1 MAQVPAVQG
10 SPQAPAGVPQP
21 ATSFRVTADLISTD
35 VTPRDTKG
43 QFMPDLTEKDFEVL
57 EDGIKQQIVSFALVH
72 GGRTY
77 NQLSAPVAA
86 LQEGLLIPRNRPTV
100 DASGRVFI
108 LFIDDLHLDFR
119 VTPKVREL
127 LKKISKNLIHD
138 GDMFGIVTT
147 GTSVI
152 TQQLTYDK
160 QILDSVI
167 SRITGNALKLQEIK
181 ESAWSSQGPTEVRHR
196 AHVAFETLH
205 DLLKNLESVQNRRKA
220 IIYISCGYDFNPMER
235 TRFEEMAEKLNMTAD
250 QLRLDP
256 FVIEQQ
262 SNNAFNEA
270 DLVHELA
277 YVTRMANRANA
288 TIYTIDPR
296 GLIAG
301 QDMDDNI
308 NPQDSPGACR
318 GNQGAGDRQP
328 ERLRQGAE
336 NDRRADQRLL
346 PDRVLFQQPRSAQA
360 QPPSRRESGW
370 ATQRERDAPRRV
382 RPEAAAALTRAGL
395 NSARAARSRVS
406 RASAAGRPP
415 RGPAAPSRRCA
426 ALR

>member
-308 NPQDSPGACR
+308 NPQDWADYVRETQTGLLVLAEETK
-318 GNQGAGDRQP
+318 GLAIVNQNDFDKGLKTIDAQTSDYYLIGFYSNNPDP
-328 ERLRQGAE
+328 LR
-336 NDRRADQRLL
+336 R
-346 PDRVLFQQPRSAQA
+346 
-360 QPPSRRESGW
+360 SRRL
-370 ATQRERDAPRRV
+370 DV
-382 RPEAAAALTRAGL
+382 K
-395 NSARAARSRVS
+395 VV
-406 RASAAGRPP
+406 GRPNVSVTHREGYVLKP
-415 RGPAAPSRRCA
+415 PQR
-426 ALR
+426 